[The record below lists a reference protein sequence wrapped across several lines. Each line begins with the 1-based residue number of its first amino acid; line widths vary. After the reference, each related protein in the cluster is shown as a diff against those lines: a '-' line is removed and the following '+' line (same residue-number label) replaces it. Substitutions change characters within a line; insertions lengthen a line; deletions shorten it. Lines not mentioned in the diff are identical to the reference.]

1 MKSMHRWII
10 GVCFFLLFMP
20 LMGQS
25 IKKKGTYVDEKGLI
39 RWNKDKSEVF
49 GFGVNYST
57 PFAHAYRMA
66 ERMGVDHKEAIQ
78 QDVYHMARLGLDL
91 YRVHIWDT
99 EITDTL
105 GNLLHNE
112 HLNLFDFAI
121 AEMKKREINFVITP
135 IAYWGNGWPEPDFE
149 TPGFSFKY
157 GKEACLVNPD
167 AIKAQ
172 ENYLAQFMNHVN
184 PYTGIAYK
192 DEPNLLVV
200 EVCNEPHHKGTVE
213 EVTEF
218 INRMVASI
226 RSTGATVPVFY
237 NMSHSIHLAEAY
249 LQSDAQGGTFQW
261 YPAGLVSGYAL
272 NGNFLPHVAS
282 YDIPFAS
289 DQRFMNK
296 GKIVYEFDPAD
307 VAGNYMYPAMAQSFR
322 KAGMQLAT
330 QFDYDAMFLAP
341 FNTNYGTHYMS
352 LPYAPQKALSLKIA
366 SALFHHQPVY
376 GDSDKYLNISYD
388 KDLVEYI
395 SPSVYYHSNSTESE
409 PSNIKSLK
417 EIAGWGNSPLVK
429 YDGTG
434 AYFLDEVEKGVWR
447 LEVMP
452 DAYWVEDPYG
462 PTAPNHQ
469 VAAVHHTERNMEV
482 TLPVLGKDFMV
493 HGINSGNEYKFQA
506 DEKMFSIT
514 PGVYL
519 LHSSKTKT
527 KLNAETVYKNIRLGE
542 FIAPKSDLKKLVVSD
557 LTFSEFSTH
566 HPISIK
572 FEIMSPQNPLEV
584 EVQMTNSSGGASSE
598 MAKNTHQNIYEVL
611 VPENLMKPGEI
622 KYNIMVKVG
631 EEWHTF
637 PSGVMGRT
645 SDWSMYDR
653 SSYSI
658 KLFTSK
664 SPIILWNAASDWERT
679 FQSWH
684 PGVNLEPTFVPNE
697 DRLFMDFDVTARY
710 HEEISDM
717 YTLKFYFKERIG
729 ARIDHLT
736 LKNKMV
742 IEGNSIGGEDVLI
755 EVALQDK
762 SGNVQSAELYLNSID
777 TLYSLSLSDFSEGK
791 FAIIPRPFPEFLPY
805 YSSYQSLKTFD
816 WQTVETVQLTVK
828 SANVK
833 DSLEGVKLSLKKI
846 WLE

>member
-1 MKSMHRWII
+1 MKLIDRWVI
-10 GVCFFLLFMP
+10 GVCFLFLFMP
-20 LMGQS
+20 LMGQT
-25 IKKKGTYVDEKGLI
+25 IKKEGTYVDEKGLI

-66 ERMGVDHKEAIQ
+66 ERMGVDHEEVIR

-105 GNLLHNE
+105 GNLLTNE
-112 HLNLFDFAI
+112 HLRLFDFAI
-121 AEMKKREINFVITP
+121 AEMKKRGINFVITP

-149 TPGFSFKY
+149 TPGFSAKY
-157 GKEACLVNPD
+157 GKEGCLVNPD

-172 ENYLAQFMNHVN
+172 ENYLVQFMNHVN

-226 RSTGATVPVFY
+226 RSTGAEVPVFY

-249 LQSDAQGGTFQW
+249 LQSAAQGGTFQW
-261 YPAGLVSGYAL
+261 YPAGLVAGYAL
-272 NGNFLPHVAS
+272 KGNFLPHVAS
-282 YDIPFAS
+282 YDIPFAT

-296 GKIVYEFDPAD
+296 GKIVYEFDAAD

-376 GDSDKYLNISYD
+376 GDSDKYLNISYEQ
-388 KDLVEYI
+388 DLVEYI
-395 SPSVYYHSNSTESE
+395 SPSVYYHSNSTVSK
-409 PSNIKSLK
+409 PLNIKSLK
-417 EIAGWGNSPLVK
+417 EIAGWGNSSLVK

-452 DAYWVEDPYG
+452 DAYWVNDPYSR
-462 PTAPNHQ
+462 TAPNHQ
-469 VAAVHHTERNMEV
+469 VAAVNHAERDMEV
-482 TLPVLGKDFMV
+482 ILPSLGEGFV
-493 HGINSGNEYKFQA
+493 VRGINSGNQFNAQAVERKFT
-506 DEKMFSIT
+506 IT

-519 LHSSKTKT
+519 LHSSKIKT
-527 KLNAETVYKNIRLGE
+527 KLNAETAFKNIRLGE
-542 FIAPKSDLKKLVVSD
+542 FVAPKSDLKKLVVSD
-557 LTFSEFSTH
+557 LTSSEFSTDQ
-566 HPISIK
+566 PISIK
-572 FEIMSPQNPLEV
+572 FEVMSLQKPLEV
-584 EVQMTNSSGGASSE
+584 EVQMVNSSGGTSLEKATS
-598 MAKNTHQNIYEVL
+598 TYQNIYEVIL
-611 VPENLMKPGEI
+611 PQKLMKPGVI

-631 EEWHTF
+631 EEWRTF
-637 PSGVMGRT
+637 PSGLSGRI
-645 SDWSMYDR
+645 SDWAMYDR
-653 SSYSI
+653 STYEI
-658 KLFTSK
+658 KLFASD
-664 SPIILWNAASDWERT
+664 SPIILWNAASDWERS

-684 PGVNLEPTFVPNE
+684 PGVQLKSVFIPNE
-697 DRLFMDFDVTARY
+697 DVLSMDFDVTSRY
-710 HEEISDM
+710 NQEVSKV
-717 YTLKFYFKERIG
+717 YTFKFYLNQRVGGRKAGFTNKENLVVQGR
-729 ARIDHLT
+729 
-736 LKNKMV
+736 NV
-742 IEGNSIGGEDVLI
+742 GGEDVLLEI
-755 EVALQDK
+755 ALQDK
-762 SGNVQSAELYLNSID
+762 LGNVRSIEFNLKSTDKLYTLN
-777 TLYSLSLSDFSEGK
+777 LSDFSEAK
-791 FAIIPRPFPEFLPY
+791 FVIIPRPFPDFLSY
-805 YSSYQSLKTFD
+805 YSSYQPSKPFD
-816 WQTVETVQLTVK
+816 WKAVETVQVTVK
-828 SANVK
+828 APIEKS
-833 DSLEGVKLSLKKI
+833 SLEGIKLVLQNI